1 MEIAQIDLFELE
13 NEYRIYLEL
22 KQKEEKKEKE
32 ETLIIIDYF

>member
-22 KQKEEKKEKE
+22 KQKEEKKQEE
-32 ETLIIIDYF
+32 ETLIIIDNF